1 MQTIHTSA
9 ARTLFLAALLALS
22 TGSMAA
28 GHSNAAQQFEA
39 SFWEI
44 AVCPTADGYSEEIYL
59 EGTYRV
65 LAHAVDNGNHMMST
79 FQVFWE
85 GTGYGMSSGAEYVLH
100 GKWMEVVQVDPP
112 FIFLWNDHF
121 QLVGKGQADDFRIYW
136 KIRFVQDANGD
147 TVVDFEDVL
156 QCETLEYGEN

>member
-1 MQTIHTSA
+1 
-9 ARTLFLAALLALS
+9 
-22 TGSMAA
+22 MAA

-39 SFWEI
+39 SFWEV
-44 AVCPTADGYSEEIYL
+44 AVCPTEDGYSEEIYL

-65 LAHAVDNGNHMMST
+65 LTQFVDNGKHIKST

-85 GTGYGMSSGAEYVLH
+85 GTGYGMSSGADYVLH
-100 GKWMEVVQVDPP
+100 GKWMEVVQVNPP

-121 QLVGKGQADDFRIYW
+121 QLVGKGQADNFRIYW
-136 KIRFVQDANGD
+136 KIRFVQNANGD